1 MNALAGRKEMS
12 QKSATSLG
20 LLAASVLPTAYLAIV
35 FPLSGDRDLGSIAG
49 TFLVAYFFA
58 AAATAVLGIPMFF
71 VLNKLKL
78 VRWWSAT
85 VSGIL
90 VGAITLLAVRVG
102 GSIDFST
109 LLRFALL
116 GGGAGLLFWIVW
128 RMGLG

>member
-1 MNALAGRKEMS
+1 
-12 QKSATSLG
+12 
-20 LLAASVLPTAYLAIV
+20 
-35 FPLSGDRDLGSIAG
+35 
-49 TFLVAYFFA
+49 
-58 AAATAVLGIPMFF
+58 MFF